1 MTPEH
6 NKLFN
11 GGDKRKYASLNF
23 KKSKGKDT

>member
-11 GGDKRKYASLNF
+11 GGDKRNASLNF
-23 KKSKGKDT
+23 KKSKGKDI